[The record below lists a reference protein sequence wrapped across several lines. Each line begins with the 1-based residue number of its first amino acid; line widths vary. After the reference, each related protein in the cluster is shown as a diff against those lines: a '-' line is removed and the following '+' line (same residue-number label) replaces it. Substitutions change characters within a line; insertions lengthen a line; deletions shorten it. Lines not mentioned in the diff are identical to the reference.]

1 MEPMI
6 NIALR
11 AARRA
16 GENIVRASDQL
27 DRVEVRAKGVNDFVT
42 EVDIAAEKEIIYHL
56 HKAYPGHA
64 ILGEET
70 GLTGD
75 VEAEYRWVLDPLD
88 GTTNFVRGIP
98 HYAVSIACFHRGRVE
113 HAVVLDPVRREEFTA
128 SRGRGAQLNG
138 RRIRVSS
145 ITSLDGA
152 LLGTGIPFKNHCD
165 DQLEPYARTL
175 QVLAGQC
182 AGIRRAGAA
191 SLDLAYVAAGRLDA
205 FWEIGLSE
213 WDLAAGA
220 LLVREAGGLVT
231 DIDGSD
237 RYLASGNIVC
247 GTPKCFKPVLQAVK
261 PLLGQGVGSK

>member
-11 AARRA
+11 AARKA
-16 GENIVRASDQL
+16 GENIVRASDDL
-27 DRVEVRAKGVNDFVT
+27 DRLDVQAKGVNNFVT
-42 EVDIAAEKEIIYHL
+42 EVDINAEQEIIYHL
-56 HKAYPGHA
+56 QKAYPDHA

-75 VEAEYRWVLDPLD
+75 ENADYRWVIDPLD
-88 GTTNFVRGIP
+88 GTTNYIRGIP
-98 HYAVSIACFHRGRVE
+98 HYAVSIACLYKGKVE

-138 RRIRVSS
+138 RRMRVSGLL
-145 ITSLDGA
+145 SLEGA

-165 DQLEPYARTL
+165 DKLEAYSKSIE
-175 QVLAGQC
+175 VLAGQC

-205 FWEIGLSE
+205 FWEIGLES
-213 WDLAAGA
+213 WDIAAGS
-220 LLVREAGGLVT
+220 LLIREAGGLVA
-231 DIDGSD
+231 DIDASD
-237 RYLASGNIVC
+237 RYLESGNIVC
-247 GTPKCFKPVLQAVK
+247 GNPKCFKAVLQVTK
-261 PLLGQGVGSK
+261 PLLS